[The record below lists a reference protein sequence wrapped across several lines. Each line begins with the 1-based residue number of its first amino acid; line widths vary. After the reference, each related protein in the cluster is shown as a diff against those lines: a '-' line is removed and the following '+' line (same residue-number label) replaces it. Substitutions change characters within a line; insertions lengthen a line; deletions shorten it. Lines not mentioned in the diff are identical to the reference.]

1 MQKLSND
8 SKINKSTNSKLIK
21 YKRIPFRKLIKFC
34 LKNLIKER
42 LFCILNFSNIL
53 ISFLIGVLLAF
64 VKTGQNRVIIFN
76 FYILFF
82 TCCLLFVLILK
93 MIQFFFNKNLED
105 KTTYIVLTN
114 QVSRNKFFISQYFLI
129 ILILAINVL
138 VSFLLINLAYSVF
151 NRFKYDSFILR
162 MTLVYLLYN
171 LFASFCLINFISM
184 LMFLFS
190 LQTTTIICTLLL
202 SLCFVANIPMSF
214 VKANEKS
221 YSIRVLTQNNNHE
234 DFKLNDVY
242 DTYTLKKNIL
252 EDKIKYPYLSKYI
265 YQYFLD
271 NEFLKD
277 EFSSENNIDLRIK
290 MWDQLGLINHQ
301 KIIIN
306 EKNLKLFSK
315 PLRNSNVPGSWN
327 RNDLLDLKLT
337 LKNTFITNNQLKELI
352 KKTTDKN
359 KKNILLDFLNF
370 SIEINNYFKNN
381 LQVNKYEL
389 LYDFLFLDNLKNSN
403 YLTKSNDLKS
413 VKYELNNKDI
423 RNIYEYQ
430 LLGDDSDGF
439 KFSNSKSLVN
449 KLNFNLMYVARI
461 LENYFIKYSS
471 NYIILS
477 TSRVLTNQ
485 SDWSSYI
492 KTRNK
497 MKYFSYI
504 NLYNGLWVFYTSNLG
519 FYYKDIWFTP
529 DSDSFIQ
536 LENQKNLFLGYLEYD
551 LKLLKDNSISK
562 NTTSNYTKPQIY
574 LITLITINVLSFLI
588 ALYKFKKKD
597 F

>member
-1 MQKLSND
+1 
-8 SKINKSTNSKLIK
+8 
-21 YKRIPFRKLIKFC
+21 
-34 LKNLIKER
+34 
-42 LFCILNFSNIL
+42 
-53 ISFLIGVLLAF
+53 
-64 VKTGQNRVIIFN
+64 
-76 FYILFF
+76 
-82 TCCLLFVLILK
+82 
-93 MIQFFFNKNLED
+93 
-105 KTTYIVLTN
+105 
-114 QVSRNKFFISQYFLI
+114 
-129 ILILAINVL
+129 
-138 VSFLLINLAYSVF
+138 
-151 NRFKYDSFILR
+151 
-162 MTLVYLLYN
+162 
-171 LFASFCLINFISM
+171 
-184 LMFLFS
+184 
-190 LQTTTIICTLLL
+190 
-202 SLCFVANIPMSF
+202 MSF

-221 YSIRVLTQNNNHE
+221 YSIRVSTKDNNHE

-265 YQYFLD
+265 YQYFL
-271 NEFLKD
+271 NNKFLKD
-277 EFSSENNIDLRIK
+277 EFSSKNNIDLRIK

-315 PLRNSNVPGSWN
+315 PSGDSKVPGSWK

-370 SIEINNYFKNN
+370 SIEINNYFKDK
-381 LQVNKYEL
+381 LQVSKYEL

-413 VKYELNNKDI
+413 VKYELTNKDI

-430 LLGDDSDGF
+430 LLADDRDGF
-439 KFSNSKSLVN
+439 RFSNSKSLVN

-477 TSRVLTNQ
+477 TSRVLTNRL
-485 SDWSSYI
+485 DWSSYI

-504 NLYNGLWVFYTSNLG
+504 NLYNGLWIFYTSNLG

-529 DSDSFIQ
+529 VSDSFIQ

-551 LKLLKDNSISK
+551 LKLLKNNSISED
-562 NTTSNYTKPQIY
+562 TTSNYTKPQIY